1 MPRRPRLQ
9 LAEVP
14 LHIVQRGINR
24 EPCFFAEEDYHCYLH
39 WLEEAARD
47 CRCAIHAYALMTNH
61 VHLLLTPT
69 ANGSPAKLMQSLGR
83 RYVQYINRFYRRTG
97 SLWEGRYKSSIVQA
111 ETYLLACYRYIELN
125 PVRADMVAD
134 PGQYRWSSYRANGL
148 GLPDARL
155 TPHPLYLAQG
165 RGADERTQAYRALF
179 RPHLDAEAAID
190 IRQALQLGMP
200 VGYDRFAEL
209 VCATAGIRFNS
220 GKRGRPEGK
229 PQNEIAPMAG
239 QNDFGF

>member
-24 EPCFFAEEDYHCYLH
+24 EPCFFAEEDYYCYLH

-47 CRCAIHAYALMTNH
+47 CCCAIHAYVLMTNH
-61 VHLLLTPT
+61 AHLLLTPNV
-69 ANGSPAKLMQSLGR
+69 NGSPARLMQSLGR

-97 SLWEGRYKSSIVQA
+97 SLWEGRYKSSLVQA
-111 ETYLLACYRYIELN
+111 ETYLLSCYRYIELN
-125 PVRADMVAD
+125 PVRAGMVVD
-134 PGQYRWSSYRANGL
+134 PSQYRWSSYRANGL
-148 GLPDARL
+148 GQPDARV
-155 TPHPLYLAQG
+155 TPHSLYLAQG
-165 RGADERTQAYRALF
+165 QDSAERTQTYRALF
-179 RPHLDAEAAID
+179 RPELDAEAVAD

-200 VGYDRFAEL
+200 VGENRFAEL
-209 VCATAGIRFNS
+209 ACAKAGVRFNS

-229 PQNEIAPMAG
+229 PKEASLAATAQG
-239 QNDFGF
+239 DLGF

>member
-9 LAEVP
+9 LADVP
-14 LHIVQRGINR
+14 LHIVQRHINR
-24 EPCFFAEEDYHCYLH
+24 EPCFVAEEDYHCYLH
-39 WLEEAARD
+39 WMEEAARD

-61 VHLLLTPT
+61 VHLLLTPA
-69 ANGSPAKLMQSLGR
+69 ANGSPAGLMQSLGR

-97 SLWEGRYKSSIVQA
+97 SLWEGRYKSSLVQA
-111 ETYLLACYRYIELN
+111 ETYLLACFRYIELN
-125 PVRADMVAD
+125 PVRAGMAAD

-165 RGADERTQAYRALF
+165 TGADERAQAYRSLF
-179 RPHLDAEAAID
+179 RPHLDAEAAVD

-200 VGYDRFAEL
+200 VGQGRFAEL

-229 PQNEIAPMAG
+229 PKSEVAPLAG
-239 QNDFGF
+239 QEDFGF

>member
-39 WLEEAARD
+39 WLEEAARN

-61 VHLLLTPT
+61 VHLLLTPI
-69 ANGSPAKLMQSLGR
+69 ADGSPAKLMQSLGR

-97 SLWEGRYKSSIVQA
+97 SLWEGRYKSSLVQA

-125 PVRADMVAD
+125 PVRAGMVAD
-134 PGQYRWSSYRANGL
+134 PGHYRWSSYRANGL

-155 TPHPLYLAQG
+155 TAHPLYLAQG
-165 RGADERTQAYRALF
+165 SSADQCAQACRALF
-179 RPHLDAEAAID
+179 CPHLDAEAAVD

-200 VGYDRFAEL
+200 VGRDRFAES

-229 PQNEIAPMAG
+229 PQNEVEPMTG
-239 QNDFGF
+239 QQNFGF

>member
-61 VHLLLTPT
+61 VHLLLTPK
-69 ANGSPAKLMQSLGR
+69 ANGSPARLMQSLGR

-97 SLWEGRYKSSIVQA
+97 SLWEGRYKSSLVQA

-125 PVRADMVAD
+125 PVRAEMVAD

-155 TPHPLYLAQG
+155 TPHPLHLAQSSS
-165 RGADERTQAYRALF
+165 RTQREQAYRALF
-179 RPHLDAEAAID
+179 RPHLDAEAATD

-200 VGYDRFAEL
+200 IGRDRFAEL
-209 VCATAGIRFNS
+209 VCATAGVRFNS
-220 GKRGRPEGK
+220 GKRGRPESK
-229 PQNEIAPMAG
+229 PQNELVPMAG
-239 QNDFGF
+239 QEDFGF

>member
-47 CRCAIHAYALMTNH
+47 CRCAIHAYVLMTNH
-61 VHLLLTPT
+61 VHLLLTP
-69 ANGSPAKLMQSLGR
+69 AGNGSPARLMQSLGR

-97 SLWEGRYKSSIVQA
+97 SLWEGRYKSSLVQV

-125 PVRADMVAD
+125 PVRAGMVTD

-148 GLPDARL
+148 GQPDARL
-155 TPHPLYLAQG
+155 TPHLLYLAQG
-165 RGADERTQAYRALF
+165 RGADERVQAYRALF
-179 RPHLDAEAAID
+179 RPHLDAEAAVD

-200 VGYDRFAEL
+200 VGQDRFAEL
-209 VCATAGIRFNS
+209 VCARAGIRFNS
-220 GKRGRPEGK
+220 GKRGRPAGK
-229 PQNEIAPMAG
+229 AKDEMSPIAG
-239 QNDFGF
+239 QGDFGF

>member
-9 LAEVP
+9 LADVP

-39 WLEEAARD
+39 WLEEAAHD

-61 VHLLLTPT
+61 VHLLLTS
-69 ANGSPAKLMQSLGR
+69 AENGSPARLMQSLGR

-97 SLWEGRYKSSIVQA
+97 SLWEGRYKSSLVQA

-125 PVRADMVAD
+125 PVRAGMVAD

-148 GLPDARL
+148 GLTDTRL

-165 RGADERTQAYRALF
+165 SGADERAQAYRALF
-179 RPHLDAEAAID
+179 RPHLDAEAAVD

-200 VGYDRFAEL
+200 VGQGRFAEL

-229 PQNEIAPMAG
+229 PKDEVAPLAG
-239 QNDFGF
+239 QQDFGF